1 MHVKGFSTF
10 ILRIFTCRGGFTCSW
25 ALCFFFI
32 SFKVRVSDFLNDIC
46 ASQVC
51 VDVITNVIKFLSMF
65 DILSSKFD
73 FVKWIYS
80 PLLLEKD
87 CFFKLCYNRVGLYLY
102 ASELCGDFIITTL
115 LWLKKSNAM
124 TCIINIC
131 IVLVTHNFSCHQW
144 ITKH

>member
-1 MHVKGFSTF
+1 MLELECGEGFSECAF
-10 ILRIFTCRGGFTCSW
+10 IGMFTSGYPSFVGSGFYCSS
-25 ALCFFFI
+25 ALCF
-32 SFKVRVSDFLNDIC
+32 
-46 ASQVC
+46 
-51 VDVITNVIKFLSMF
+51 LSML
-65 DILSSKFD
+65 DILSSKFH

-124 TCIINIC
+124 TCIINIINIC